1 MVAELESGCYII
13 GVLSQCHDRDSGD
26 GFKGSVFYAR
36 LQVVL
41 QDVPQGEER
50 VLRADF
56 QIRSTT
62 G

>member
-1 MVAELESGCYII
+1 LV
-13 GVLSQCHDRDSGD
+13 CHDRDSGD